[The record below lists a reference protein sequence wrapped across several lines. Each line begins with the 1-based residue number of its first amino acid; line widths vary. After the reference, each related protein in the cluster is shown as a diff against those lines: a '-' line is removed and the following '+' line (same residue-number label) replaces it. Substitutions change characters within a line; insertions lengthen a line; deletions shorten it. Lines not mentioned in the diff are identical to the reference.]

1 MFRISLW
8 IASLSIIAIR
18 LLLLCWKQ
26 MTFPPH
32 YPLAAALCPLL
43 SGLCPL
49 LACRLLVW
57 LPQMLCQIAATV
69 WQSQLKPLP
78 EPHFAIAFNLLLA
91 VPTPQFSPP
100 PSSFSTTLP
109 LALLLL
115 VLPKIALATLL
126 LLLLNV

>member
-1 MFRISLW
+1 
-8 IASLSIIAIR
+8 
-18 LLLLCWKQ
+18 

-32 YPLAAALCPLL
+32 VLPLQLPSVLCPLV
-43 SGLCPL
+43 
-49 LACRLLVW
+49 ACLLVW

-69 WQSQLKPLP
+69 WQSQSLKPLP
-78 EPHFAIAFNLLLA
+78 EPDFAIAFNLLLA
-91 VPTPQFSPP
+91 GPTPWPLSPP
-100 PSSFSTTLP
+100 PSSLSSTLP

>member
-1 MFRISLW
+1 
-8 IASLSIIAIR
+8 
-18 LLLLCWKQ
+18 

-32 YPLAAALCPLL
+32 CSLGAALCPLL

-49 LACRLLVW
+49 LACLLVW

-91 VPTPQFSPP
+91 GPTPQFSPP